1 MSTTTGGSS
10 SGVSLLDLTCQFP
23 FEIDDQLK
31 QELTFAETLIISCAH
46 CEGKVQPDGAHY
58 EGKVQRDGE
67 DYESEN
73 EHVEGETTTWTC
85 TPTTSEATVQ
95 PPEPEP
101 FEVKDYIE
109 EAQPEEEPE
118 EDNDFHLYFFPDC
131 KKPPPTVFTSKQSII
146 IVDGMPQINPAAT
159 KPDHCTCDR
168 NKKGVCKCHVVLPCK
183 CGAKKKGECTCRNV
197 REICVCHDVPN
208 VKCTCFEDSRVCTCF
223 PGLPQPTCVCKE
235 KIDKPCI
242 CQKGKFPSPVCEC
255 KFKPNFKPHLTQII
269 DAKSDITSVTSAPE
283 DEGMNAFDDY
293 FGSLSGQYHSE
304 KKIEDVF
311 PEEPCD
317 CQEPPPKER
326 CFCLKCKQ
334 CLCNPDMCICGAQKA
349 CVCVPSPEGT
359 EPVCKSE
366 PSSLKIV
373 CDCPFPLVCTCEA
386 KGIECNCFPKKRHCT
401 CGDPENC
408 KCRNVCDCKEPCIC
422 DTLPEKLEE
431 CVCLDRDKQLK
442 PPICTCP
449 CKPKAPNKLK
459 RVRAGKQGYRW
470 CHDVDPY
477 HTFFDY
483 AYGLHDKIDYKQQEQ
498 EKFKILG
505 LYDEKED
512 VCPVHGFHTLPFE
525 KKIRKPSLDCC
536 SSVGGI
542 TISVEPLGERQD
554 KFLVQVVSHASK
566 EGARTGSKLVS
577 IIDTNLHTLEE
588 NRTEHITRRSTTKQ
602 HKSYMAVCENG
613 YYNKVTRICGD
624 KHVAKRFYH
633 SFEQAKDF
641 LLEGANIVLMR
652 YFGLRR
658 YKGTVRTQTVLMD
671 GTVCESIYVCLGV
684 SQAIVNGKPLFV
696 NKVERHIIEPDG
708 SVHQTLTVLSL
719 RGYIISHEWADKSYV
734 LHINPL
740 LKIIPEK
747 DLIED
752 HAPVREKW
760 REDLQLL
767 SDYLDF
773 KTIRTHE
780 GARYAAENGSLTAT
794 VRDYLQAILLLKP
807 SDVVNFTRQYFDS
820 ALSSMD
826 LPREEYFEPM
836 RKHVRYFYFEE

>member
-31 QELTFAETLIISCAH
+31 KELTFAETLIISCAH
-46 CEGKVQPDGAHY
+46 Y
-58 EGKVQRDGE
+58 EGKVQQDGE
-67 DYESEN
+67 DDESED
-73 EHVEGETTTWTC
+73 EHAEGETASRTWSC
-85 TPTTSEATVQ
+85 SHTTSESTVV

-101 FEVKDYIE
+101 FEVKDYVE

-131 KKPPPTVFTSKQSII
+131 KKPPPTADSKQSLI
-146 IVDGMPQINPAAT
+146 IVDGMPQINPNAN
-159 KPDHCTCDR
+159 KLDVCTCEKNR
-168 NKKGVCKCHVVLPCK
+168 KGDCECHIKLPCK
-183 CGAKKKGECTCRNV
+183 CGAKKKNECICKNV
-197 REICVCHDVPN
+197 REICVCHDTPN
-208 VKCTCFEDSRVCTCF
+208 TKCTCFQDPRVCTCF
-223 PGLPQPTCVCKE
+223 PGLPRPVCVCADE
-235 KIDKPCI
+235 VDKPCI
-242 CQKGKFPSPVCEC
+242 CQKGKYPTPVCDC
-255 KFKPNFKPHLTQII
+255 KFKPDFRPKPPSNI
-269 DAKSDITSVTSAPE
+269 SSVTSAPE
-283 DEGMNAFDDY
+283 AEEMNAFDDY
-293 FGSLSGQYHSE
+293 FGSLSGLYPS
-304 KKIEDVF
+304 KKDLEDVIG
-311 PEEPCD
+311 EEPCD
-317 CQEPPPKER
+317 CQKPPSKEK
-326 CFCLKCKQ
+326 CLCLKCKQ
-334 CLCNPDMCICGAQKA
+334 CLCNPDMCICGAQKT
-349 CVCVPSPEGT
+349 CVCVPSSEGS
-359 EPVCKSE
+359 EPVCKSQ

-373 CDCPFPLVCTCEA
+373 CECPVPQECTCEA
-386 KGIECNCFPKKRHCT
+386 KGIECKCFPKKVHCT

-408 KCRNVCDCKEPCIC
+408 KCRNICDCKEPCIC
-422 DTLPEKLEE
+422 DTRPQKLEE

-442 PPICTCP
+442 AGLVCTCP
-449 CKPKAPNKLK
+449 CKPKDPNKLK
-459 RVRAGKQGYRW
+459 RVRAGKEGYRW

-505 LYDEKED
+505 LYDDKKED
-512 VCPVHGFHTLPFE
+512 VCPVHGIYLPQFE
-525 KKIRKPSLDCC
+525 KRVRKPSLDCC

-542 TISVEPLGERQD
+542 TISVETLGELKD

-588 NRTEHITRRSTTKQ
+588 NRIEHITRRNTTKQ
-602 HKSYMAVCENG
+602 RKSYMAICDNG
-613 YYNKVTRICGD
+613 YYNKVTRACGD
-624 KHVAKRFYH
+624 KQVVKRFYH
-633 SFEQAKDF
+633 TFEQAKEF

-671 GTVCESIYVCLGV
+671 GTVCESIYVSLGV
-684 SQAIVNGKPLFV
+684 SQAIVNGKALFV
-696 NKVERHIIEPDG
+696 VKVERHLIEPDG
-708 SVHQTLTVLSL
+708 FIHQTLTVLSL

-740 LKIIPEK
+740 LKITPEK

-752 HAPVREKW
+752 HSPTRERW

-773 KTIRTHE
+773 KTTRTHE
-780 GARYAAENGSLTAT
+780 GARYVAENGMLTAT
-794 VRDYLQAILLLKP
+794 VRDYLQAILMLRP
-807 SDVVNFTRQYFDS
+807 ADVVNFTREYFSS

-826 LPREEYFEPM
+826 LPRDEYFEPM